1 MSFLDKNKQL
11 VGDNSTALQAGG
23 NLTLIFG
30 DSKDAINDLVAR
42 TLESQMPSLREEA
55 KKEVDIIASTFGAQI
70 INRLAQEAE
79 SVVIEKLKSP
89 DIQYQINQSV
99 IQVARKGIGIKSA
112 SLRELIAKKIL
123 TSDEEEDL
131 LIDHAFEIIPRLTTD
146 SIKLL
151 SVIYYLRYW
160 TPKKVFITGAT
171 TAQQDYSYAGY
182 TQKVTYSTV
191 SPFYYDIQGE
201 ESYLLKLVGSLDSL
215 KPVNTYLL
223 DINGCTIQMAS
234 YNIKYTEL
242 FNKFNPS
249 MPVDNETIHIHYS
262 TLFSI
267 MQKFGIND
275 FDVLGHT
282 ILSPLGET
290 IAKTYL
296 DSIRQAWFIIN

>member
-123 TSDEEEDL
+123 TSDEGEDL

-160 TPKKVFITGAT
+160 TPRKAPIVKAA
-171 TAQQDYSYAGY
+171 TAQQNYSYAGY
-182 TQKVTYSTV
+182 NQKVTYSTV
-191 SPFYYDIQGE
+191 SPFYYDVQGD
-201 ESYLLKLVGSLDSL
+201 ESCLLKLVGPLDSL
-215 KPVNTYLL
+215 KPVHL
-223 DINGCTIQMAS
+223 DMLGINGCIIPGA
-234 YNIKYTEL
+234 KYDTEYTKL

-249 MPVDNETIHIHYS
+249 MPVDNQTIHTCYPV
-262 TLFSI
+262 LFSI
-267 MQKFGIND
+267 IQKFGIDN
-275 FDVLGHT
+275 FELLNHT
-282 ILSPLGET
+282 TLSPLGET

-296 DSIRQAWFIIN
+296 DSIQQA

>member
-296 DSIRQAWFIIN
+296 DSIRQA